1 LKPPTIFSSNRF
13 SNDDSRPIKA
23 AEGVGL
29 NTSAGSRERIV
40 SPSPQQVRFWFLDR
54 LHQENSSA
62 QLIFMG
68 VRVVQSVSRA
78 CLESSLNQ
86 VVSRHDALRS
96 RFIYDFDGLKV
107 IVDPPREFAVE
118 WHDVASVAPS
128 FWTPSSLPPETCER
142 LDLCSSW
149 PFHAIGVSG
158 PDGHIIFLALHHIA
172 ADARSI
178 EVLETELIAAVEA
191 AIKQERAFADAAP
204 SYHSV
209 TGQIGAALVPA
220 SRSKQLRYWR
230 RTLKGVPVL
239 DFPTDRIAAL
249 PRSMQSNRERLHL
262 SGEVAK
268 WVDFIARDAGISH
281 AALFTAAFSF
291 VLLSHTQQLE
301 IAVGIPVSQRHKLEF
316 ANCVGPLLNV
326 VALRCRPKAHQ
337 TFRGYART
345 IRRRLAS
352 AIIHSDVPFEEVVA
366 EVSSIRDGLPNP
378 LYQVMLSYHHVAP
391 AATRNGSF
399 AGSVDVF
406 GGTVSSDLCLT
417 VTFDGQSF
425 LLDLDGDSNRISKDV
440 IKRLSRQLAT
450 FLEDVIRRPDDL
462 LANIA
467 VIPPE
472 ERNDLLVK
480 LNRNAKMKA
489 GHQSILGGFRR
500 SVSEAPQQVAIQH
513 GGDSLTFKELDGIS
527 DSLALQ
533 LRHTGIQPG
542 AFVPVW
548 AQRGCDFAISC
559 LAVLKTGAAFVPLD
573 PSLPASLIGEM
584 GKQLQCSLIVNAPA
598 KIAASGLSHVPVT
611 RSFMA
616 EFPFEFSSENPEAAM
631 YAIFTSGSTG
641 RPKAAVIPHRGILN
655 RINWMIDF
663 SGARPPVVLATTAP
677 VYDSAVW
684 QLFWPLMTGGLS
696 VIAEDH
702 SVLEAGALLELIAQ
716 HKVTVTDFVPSLLV
730 ALLPALEASPEARL
744 RMKSLN
750 WVIIG
755 GETLLS
761 SLTNRLLELLPQ
773 ARITNLYGPTEASIG
788 CIYHEVL
795 GPAAGRI
802 PIGRPI
808 PNVSALVIGRDGRLV
823 PRGAIGELCL
833 VGACVGLGYLGGVT
847 GGYACL
853 HFIPE
858 LAGLHCYRTGDL
870 CRWNETNE
878 LEFIGRQ
885 DLQVKIR
892 GVRIEAGAVQAAI
905 EADPAVANAL
915 VDSAG
920 EPSSEQRSLV
930 AYVQLREGSSLDHS
944 TLTGRLRRVLP
955 PSHLPD
961 QIFFVENLPVAK
973 SGKMDF
979 KTLRQSCSL
988 VDSPNLAPKDRMES
1002 EISDIWRQIIGTP
1015 KQIMGQTNFFEAGG
1029 NSLLL
1034 VRLQMT
1040 LRERYK
1046 KPVSILDL
1054 FRHPTVNSQTEL
1066 LRHYGT
1072 LANAVS

>member
-1 LKPPTIFSSNRF
+1 
-13 SNDDSRPIKA
+13 
-23 AEGVGL
+23 V
-29 NTSAGSRERIV
+29 
-40 SPSPQQVRFWFLDR
+40 
-54 LHQENSSA
+54 
-62 QLIFMG
+62 
-68 VRVVQSVSRA
+68 
-78 CLESSLNQ
+78 
-86 VVSRHDALRS
+86 
-96 RFIYDFDGLKV
+96 
-107 IVDPPREFAVE
+107 
-118 WHDVASVAPS
+118 
-128 FWTPSSLPPETCER
+128 
-142 LDLCSSW
+142 
-149 PFHAIGVSG
+149 
-158 PDGHIIFLALHHIA
+158 DGHIVILALHHIA
-172 ADARSI
+172 ADAGSI
-178 EVLETELIAAVEA
+178 EVLETELIAAVDA

-204 SYHSV
+204 SYYSA
-209 TGQIGAALVPA
+209 TEQIGAALVPA

-230 RTLKGVPVL
+230 RMLKDVPAL
-239 DFPTDRIAAL
+239 DFPADRVAAL
-249 PRSMQSNRERLHL
+249 PRSMQSNRERLRL
-262 SGEVAK
+262 SGEVAERI
-268 WVDFIARDAGISH
+268 DSMARDAGISH
-281 AALFTAAFSF
+281 AALFTTAFSF

-316 ANCVGPLLNV
+316 ANCIGPLLNV
-326 VALRCRPKAHQ
+326 AAIRCRPKAHQ
-337 TFRGYART
+337 TFLGYART

-366 EVSSIRDGLPNP
+366 EAGSSRDGLPNP

-391 AATRNGSF
+391 AAARNGSF

-440 IKRLSRQLAT
+440 VKRLSRQLTT
-450 FLEDVIRRPDDL
+450 FLEDAMRRPDDL

-472 ERNDLLVK
+472 ERNELLVK
-480 LNRNAKMKA
+480 LNRNAKMKT
-489 GHQSILGGFRR
+489 GYQSILSGFRR
-500 SVSEAPQQVAIQH
+500 SVAEAPQQVAIQH
-513 GGDSLTFKELDGIS
+513 GEDSLTFKELDGIS
-527 DSLALQ
+527 DSLAFQ
-533 LRHTGIQPG
+533 LRHAGIQPG
-542 AFVPVW
+542 VFVPVW

-573 PSLPASLIGEM
+573 PSLPASLIAEM

-598 KIAASGLSHVPVT
+598 EIAAASGLSHIPVT
-611 RSFMA
+611 RSSGA
-616 EFPFEFSSENPEAAM
+616 EFPFESSSENPEAAM

-655 RINWMIDF
+655 RISWMTDF

-702 SVLEAGALLELIAQ
+702 SVLEAGALLELIAR

-744 RMKSLN
+744 RMKSLD
-750 WVIIG
+750 WIIIG
-755 GETLLS
+755 GEALLS
-761 SLTNRLLELLPQ
+761 NLTNRLLALLPQ

-808 PNVSALVIGRDGRLV
+808 PNVSAVVIGRDGRLV
-823 PRGAIGELCL
+823 PKGAIGELCL
-833 VGACVGLGYLGGVT
+833 IGDCVGLGYLGGAT
-847 GGYACL
+847 GGYTGL

-858 LAGLHCYRTGDL
+858 LAGLPCYRTGDL

-905 EADPAVANAL
+905 EAHPAVAKAL

-920 EPSSEQRSLV
+920 EASSEQRSLV
-930 AYVQLREGSSLDHS
+930 AYVQLREGSALDHS
-944 TLTGRLRRVLP
+944 MLTGCLRRVLP

-973 SGKMDF
+973 SGKVDL
-979 KTLRQSCSL
+979 KTLRQSHRP
-988 VDSPNLAPKDRMES
+988 VDSTNVGPEDQMES

-1015 KQIMGQTNFFEAGG
+1015 RQIMGQTNFFEAGG

-1072 LANAVS
+1072 PANAVS